1 MTNQWPGIKGV
12 APALRPDA
20 VAKWTRQADAVC
32 HHLLVR
38 SGKPHLEFCKMAD
51 RKVAVAGATGLVGNA
66 ALRHFGG
73 SGGCEVVALSRRKP
87 RALYGARYVQVDL
100 TDPAQCAGMSAELR
114 GATHLV
120 YAALYEG
127 PNLVDGWRDERQIR
141 TNDAMLRNLMAVL
154 EPAAPSLRHVALL
167 QGTKAYGVHV
177 RPLTV
182 PAREGRSEMHEQPNF
197 YWAQENFVR
206 ELQQGKAWHWSIL
219 RPVLIVGE
227 AMGGA
232 MDLIPPLGVYAA
244 MLREQGRALDY
255 PGGAARVSQAVDVDL
270 LARAIGWAGEAGAAR
285 NEAFNVTNGDV
296 FTWENVWPAIAEA
309 LDMKPG
315 GAVPLSLAATY
326 PQWIAPWDALRQKY
340 DLISPDLEA
349 FVGLSFQYA
358 DYTMRY
364 GQTQPGPP
372 SIVSTVK
379 INQADFTEMMDT
391 EDTFRKW
398 FRHARSSRLLP

>member
-1 MTNQWPGIKGV
+1 MQNK
-12 APALRPDA
+12 
-20 VAKWTRQADAVC
+20 
-32 HHLLVR
+32 
-38 SGKPHLEFCKMAD
+38 
-51 RKVAVAGATGLVGNA
+51 KVVVAGATGLVGNA
-66 ALRHFGG
+66 ALRHFGA
-73 SGGCEVVALSRRKP
+73 SGVCEVVALSRRKP
-87 RALYGARYVQVDL
+87 RDLHGATHVQVDL
-100 TDPAQCAGMSAELR
+100 TDAAQCAGAAAPLR

-120 YAALYEG
+120 YAALYET
-127 PNLVDGWRDERQIR
+127 PNLVDGWRDERQIA
-141 TNDAMLRNLMAVL
+141 TNDRMLRNLMAVL
-154 EPAAPSLRHVALL
+154 EPAAPTLRHVALL

-182 PAREGRSEMHEQPNF
+182 PAREGRSEMYEQPNF
-197 YWAQENFVR
+197 YWAQENFLR

-219 RPVLIVGE
+219 RPVLIVGL

-270 LARAIGWAGEAGAAR
+270 LARAIAWAGEADAAR

-296 FTWENVWPAIAEA
+296 FAWQNVWPAIADA

-315 GAVPLSLAATY
+315 DAAPLSLAQSF
-326 PQWIAPWDALRQKY
+326 PQWIAPWEGLRRKH
-340 DLISPDLEA
+340 DLMSPGLEA

-358 DYTMRY
+358 DYSMRH
-364 GQTQPGPP
+364 GRTDPGPP

-379 INQADFTEMMDT
+379 INQAGFTEMMDT
-391 EDTFRKW
+391 EEMFRKW
-398 FRHARSSRLLP
+398 FRLARASRLLP